1 MRVLWS
7 ELKTFVSSRALSVQ
21 YVDTADKYSLA
32 AFDGLFTLEC
42 ELPKSPSDTTD
53 LDDFVNNFKAAGNKS
68 PSTNTAL
75 VDPFAKPIYR
85 TKRNRTASLLTIA
98 KNTSQTSDFLL
109 TAERYT
115 AGGRLLVENAELGD
129 TVTASVY
136 DVDSAIP
143 APYRAALCEA
153 WPLVA
158 SYIED
163 EWVNVGVPGSI
174 TAGSISTVEIM
185 TAPLAAKITAG
196 LYLRLT
202 YNAVNSGLDR
212 RLGVNYYLYKKL

>member
-1 MRVLWS
+1 
-7 ELKTFVSSRALSVQ
+7 
-21 YVDTADKYSLA
+21 
-32 AFDGLFTLEC
+32 
-42 ELPKSPSDTTD
+42 
-53 LDDFVNNFKAAGNKS
+53 
-68 PSTNTAL
+68 
-75 VDPFAKPIYR
+75 
-85 TKRNRTASLLTIA
+85 LLTIA

-136 DVDSAIP
+136 DVDSVIP

-163 EWVNVGVPGSI
+163 EWMNVGVPGSI